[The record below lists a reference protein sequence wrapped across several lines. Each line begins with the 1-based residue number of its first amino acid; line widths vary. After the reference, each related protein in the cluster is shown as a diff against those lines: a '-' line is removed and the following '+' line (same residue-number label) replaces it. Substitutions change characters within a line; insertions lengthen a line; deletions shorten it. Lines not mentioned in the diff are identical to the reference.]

1 MSNYENI
8 KQSLL
13 EKRKELESRIGKIN
27 KDYANSLSP
36 DSSEQ
41 AVELENSE
49 VLAVIQREAVDE
61 LTQINRALQ
70 MIDSDTY
77 GICIACETSIPPKR
91 LEVLP
96 HTNYCIDCAESNR

>member
-1 MSNYENI
+1 MNNYEDI

-13 EKRKELESRIGKIN
+13 EKRDELESRIGKIK
-27 KDYANSLSP
+27 KDYATPLSQ

-61 LTQINRALQ
+61 LTQINRTLQ
-70 MIDSDTY
+70 MIDRGAY
-77 GICIACETSIPPKR
+77 GICIVCETSIPPKR

-96 HTNYCIDCAESNR
+96 HTNYCIDCAVSNR

>member
-1 MSNYENI
+1 MSNYEDI

-13 EKRKELESRIGKIN
+13 EKRDELESRIGKIK
-27 KDYANSLSP
+27 KDYANPLSQ

-61 LTQINRALQ
+61 LTQINRTLQ
-70 MIDSDTY
+70 MIDRGVY
-77 GICIACETSIPPKR
+77 GICIVCETTIPPKR